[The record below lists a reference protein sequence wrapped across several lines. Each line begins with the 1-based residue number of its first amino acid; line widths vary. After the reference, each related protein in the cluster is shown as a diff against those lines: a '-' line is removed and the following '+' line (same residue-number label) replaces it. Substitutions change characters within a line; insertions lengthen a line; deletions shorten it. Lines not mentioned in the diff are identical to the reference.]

1 MRKILALVVIGML
14 FFSCGKT
21 VGVVPNVPVNVKIVK
36 TDPRYTA
43 LNAPGGYAYISG
55 AGVAGIIIYHR
66 INDTYIAYDRCS
78 SYMPE
83 KLCAI
88 TIDDT
93 GFTATDPCSG
103 SKFSLEDGGPVKAP
117 ATKYLRSYTVG
128 VSQFEIN
135 VYN

>member
-1 MRKILALVVIGML
+1 MRKILALVIISML

-43 LNAPGGYAYISG
+43 LNAAGGYAYVSG
-55 AGVAGIIIYHR
+55 AGVAGIIIYR
-66 INDTYIAYDRCS
+66 QVDGSYAAYDRCS
-78 SYMPE
+78 SYQPE

-88 TIDDT
+88 TVDDT

-103 SKFSLEDGGPVKAP
+103 AKFSLTDGSPVKAP
-117 ATKYLRSYTVG
+117 ATKYLRSYVVNT
-128 VSQFEIN
+128 SQFEIFVSN
-135 VYN
+135 